1 MENQTTQD
9 ETMTTLNSQSNS
21 LRQPR
26 NTPFSEMLASLR
38 AESTFSYALL
48 SAHCGV
54 SRYRLRQIDKGFVMR
69 PSRDAVIRI
78 GIALYLDVED
88 MNILLR
94 AAGYAPLA
102 SR

>member
-1 MENQTTQD
+1 
-9 ETMTTLNSQSNS
+9 
-21 LRQPR
+21 
-26 NTPFSEMLASLR
+26 MLAALR

-54 SRYRLRQIDKGFVMR
+54 SRYWLRQIEKGFVPR
-69 PSRDAVIRI
+69 PGRDAVIRI

-102 SR
+102 ST

>member
-1 MENQTTQD
+1 
-9 ETMTTLNSQSNS
+9 MTTLTSQLGF
-21 LRQPR
+21 LRHPR
-26 NTPFSEMLASLR
+26 NTPFSEMLAALR
-38 AESTFSYALL
+38 TESTFSYALL

-54 SRYRLRQIDKGFVMR
+54 SRYRLRQIEKGFVTR
-69 PSRDAVIRI
+69 PGRDAVIRI
-78 GIALYLDVED
+78 GSALYLDVED